1 MQLHAVIAPPTTVG
15 WDAAQHAFGLVAEDA
30 AAVEEPR
37 RGLLSRFRSSRA
49 ADPAPVATFVPAEPS
64 SVFVRMA
71 RFGNVTSTDASHL
84 ATALET
90 AAARWPAPVVHVG
103 SLDFREEDGTVAAC
117 LEGETDALASIFREV
132 NQVAKGQG
140 FFLDR
145 RSFRSEV
152 VVGRVEIPEGAR
164 VPAVVGTT
172 VEHVG
177 PEWRASTISLV
188 RTSHTSSGNRFE
200 ELSALPLA
208 TATESVRGLRLA

>member
-1 MQLHAVIAPPTTVG
+1 MQLHAVITPPTSVG
-15 WDAAQHAFGLVAEDA
+15 WDAAQHAFGLVAEESA
-30 AAVEEPR
+30 AAAEPR

-49 ADPAPVATFVPAEPS
+49 TESAPVATGVPAEPS
-64 SVFVRMA
+64 RVFVRGA
-71 RFGNVTSTDASHL
+71 RFGHLTSTDASHL
-84 ATALET
+84 TTAIEA

-117 LEGETDALASIFREV
+117 LDGETDALAWIFREV

-152 VVGRVEIPEGAR
+152 VVGRVDVPEGAR
-164 VPAVVGTT
+164 VPAVVGTS
-172 VEHVG
+172 VEHPG
-177 PEWRASTISLV
+177 SEWRASAISLV
-188 RTSHTSSGNRFE
+188 RSSHSSSGTRFE

-208 TATESVRGLRLA
+208 TGTESVRGLRLA